1 MARFWIFGDFQFR
14 GSTSHGTYLITF
26 REKCKTQN
34 RATERRPW
42 VSPWGKSNPRAGPA
56 HPRGPFSISSSY
68 SNTICIF
75 QSSQNGSAMPKS
87 RNTYVL
93 LCQMRQ
99 GAPLEIL
106 PTRRIRLRSRIVTP
120 NAFSDK
126 LFFLRRKWM
135 SAFYYGTQMNCPDLS
150 AAGAAQRPLK
160 TGNRRITHYYCTKSD
175 FSGPPKK
182 LIERS
187 FGAGKTTGWAI
198 WPEIDPPG
206 ASGSPQKSYTFLDFK
221 AKQRM
226 SCFHHWE
233 RWSRP

>member
-1 MARFWIFGDFQFR
+1 MQRFSISGFLIAWYLFGNVWW
-14 GSTSHGTYLITF
+14 
-26 REKCKTQN
+26 KVQN
-34 RATERRPW
+34 AKLRDGAPTL
-42 VSPWGKSNPRAGPA
+42 SFSWGKSNPGAGPA

-120 NAFSDK
+120 NAFSNK

-150 AAGAAQRPLK
+150 AAGAAQRPLE

-175 FSGPPKK
+175 FSGSPKK
-182 LIERS
+182 SIVRS
-187 FGAGKTTGWAI
+187 FGAGKTNG
-198 WPEIDPPG
+198 
-206 ASGSPQKSYTFLDFK
+206 
-221 AKQRM
+221 
-226 SCFHHWE
+226 
-233 RWSRP
+233 